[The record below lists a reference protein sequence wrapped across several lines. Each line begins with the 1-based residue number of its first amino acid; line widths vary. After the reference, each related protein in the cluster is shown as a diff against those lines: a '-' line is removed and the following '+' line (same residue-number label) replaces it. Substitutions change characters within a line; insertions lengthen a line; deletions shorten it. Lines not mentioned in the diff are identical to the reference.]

1 MDGVECLA
9 HLLEARWLPADP
21 GEDAALP
28 ARALRMQ
35 ERRELPFRERLRPG
49 MRRRGRREVWEEK
62 LHRRAIAA
70 ALQRGQ
76 RLVRRIEAQRHIRLA
91 ARHVVDESFQLG
103 DGALDDL
110 GRLAARAIEPVERRL
125 ERLAEARRA
134 GEPDHVERAAHLVQV
149 LGAAAER
156 PCVERRGAGARDLV
170 AHPLERLIDLGG
182 DPGKDGGVGHR
193 ASRGS

>member
-1 MDGVECLA
+1 MDGVERLA

-21 GEDAALP
+21 GEDGALP

-35 ERRELPFRERLRPG
+35 ERREFPFRERLRPG
-49 MRRRGRREVWEEK
+49 MRGCGRRQIREEK
-62 LHRRAIAA
+62 LDGRAIAA
-70 ALQRGQ
+70 ALQLGQ
-76 RLVRRIEAQRHIRLA
+76 RLIRSIETQRHVRLA
-91 ARHVVDESFQLG
+91 ARHVVDESFQFG

-134 GEPDHVERAAHLVQV
+134 GEPDHVERAAHLVQM

-156 PCVERRGAGARDLV
+156 PRAERRGAGAPDLV
-170 AHPLERLIDLGG
+170 AYPPERPSG
-182 DPGKDGGVGHR
+182 
-193 ASRGS
+193 